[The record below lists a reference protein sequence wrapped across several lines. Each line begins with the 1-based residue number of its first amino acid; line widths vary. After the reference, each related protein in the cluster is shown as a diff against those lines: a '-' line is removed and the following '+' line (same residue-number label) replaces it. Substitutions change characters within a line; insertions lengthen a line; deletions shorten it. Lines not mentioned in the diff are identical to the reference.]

1 MATLL
6 LTLNLLVVLIFATAY
21 YNQLKSIFYS
31 KNLTGISFMFWYL
44 VSFSTLFSLLNVLR
58 TGNAEWYI
66 YLGQF
71 INAGVALI
79 IVIWLNFKRIEKPI
93 AVIFS
98 LLYILLA
105 LVIFSHLSLEVS
117 QTVATI
123 SIVLAYI
130 DQIIHFIRKKTSEG
144 ANPLLY
150 LFFAIGLSLL
160 VTIFSLTG
168 VSIHI
173 IITEVANICLL
184 LTCFVLAKV
193 YSKKNKK

>member
-1 MATLL
+1 MAALL
-6 LTLNLLVVLIFATAY
+6 LTLNLLVVLIFVTAY

-31 KNLTGISFMFWYL
+31 KNLTGISSMFWYL

-79 IVIWLNFKRIEKPI
+79 IVIWLNFKRLEKPI
-93 AVIFS
+93 AIIFS

-117 QTVATI
+117 QTVATV
-123 SIVLAYI
+123 SIVLATLI
-130 DQIIHFIRKKTSEG
+130 KSFTLLERKQVKELTR
-144 ANPLLY
+144 Y
-150 LFFAIGLSLL
+150 CIYSLQ
-160 VTIFSLTG
+160 
-168 VSIHI
+168 
-173 IITEVANICLL
+173 
-184 LTCFVLAKV
+184 
-193 YSKKNKK
+193 

>member
-1 MATLL
+1 MAALL
-6 LTLNLLVVLIFATAY
+6 LTLNLLVVLIFVTAY

-31 KNLTGISFMFWYL
+31 KNLTGISSMFWYL

-79 IVIWLNFKRIEKPI
+79 IVIWLNFKRLEK
-93 AVIFS
+93 
-98 LLYILLA
+98 

-117 QTVATI
+117 QTVATV

-184 LTCFVLAKV
+184 LTCFILAKV
-193 YSKKNKK
+193 YSKNKK

>member
-31 KNLTGISFMFWYL
+31 KNLTGISSMFWYL

-79 IVIWLNFKRIEKPI
+79 IVIWLNFKRLEKPI

-117 QTVATI
+117 QTVATV

-130 DQIIHFIRKKTSEG
+130 DQIIHFIRKK
-144 ANPLLY
+144 
-150 LFFAIGLSLL
+150 SLL

-193 YSKKNKK
+193 YSKK

>member
-31 KNLTGISFMFWYL
+31 KNLTGISSMFWYL

-79 IVIWLNFKRIEKPI
+79 IVIWINFRRLETNCG
-93 AVIFS
+93 
-98 LLYILLA
+98 YIL
-105 LVIFSHLSLEVS
+105 ITIH
-117 QTVATI
+117 TI
-123 SIVLAYI
+123 S
-130 DQIIHFIRKKTSEG
+130 
-144 ANPLLY
+144 
-150 LFFAIGLSLL
+150 
-160 VTIFSLTG
+160 TG
-168 VSIHI
+168 
-173 IITEVANICLL
+173 NL
-184 LTCFVLAKV
+184 
-193 YSKKNKK
+193 